1 MENLKVYSLI
11 TFKKLLRYNSHV
23 CTWYKLAKGM
33 AVKSAILH
41 TIPEGHGYHFGPD
54 KKNLIDVLINY
65 NKSQKIECFY
75 VKFIQGK

>member
-1 MENLKVYSLI
+1 MSTLSNFPSQYFLENFSIKI
-11 TFKKLLRYNSHV
+11 NLLNTKGFEVDSTYGYNSHV

-54 KKNLIDVLINY
+54 KKILAY
-65 NKSQKIECFY
+65 RE
-75 VKFIQGK
+75 